1 MYIALKSRSRL
12 WFFFSLALLQ
22 ACSDGSDSRSSQ
34 PPIEPSPIASA
45 REAVSESDLL
55 QGPLARSRPGDF
67 VLENGLL
74 RVIIQKPG
82 RQWLTVGTYGGN
94 IIDVS
99 PRRPEGTFL
108 PDHLEEFI
116 VGVNIENTPNYT
128 QVRVEA
134 DGSDGQAAIICAS
147 GPDDIFEYAN
157 PSSAIRRLGFQ
168 FPESADDRDL
178 PLEIE
183 TCYSLSPDEPFV
195 VMNTTLRN
203 DSSEDLDLYQV
214 EYLSGSGQVEPYQPQ
229 AGFGLPLV
237 NPACP
242 VDSWVNCSGS
252 DDGLCDQCNYI
263 AYSGIDGA
271 DGVSYGL
278 IHEEMGSSSF
288 SDNGIN
294 VLVLGQDVL
303 TLLATQA
310 PPNYRVPAQG
320 ELTLTRYF
328 AVGDGTASSI
338 ADIRNDLFGFE
349 TGELSGTVSSGGEP
363 LAGAQVAVYQ
373 VIDPVAPTL
382 FMAGHSRTDSEGN
395 YRMSLPAGDYTL
407 SANMEGYLFDP
418 RDPGSI
424 AVVMGEATTHDF
436 DLPVP
441 GYLEVTVIDET
452 GPGPAKLQ
460 LVGFDAS
467 PPLVNNVS
475 IAAAGVY
482 GNVGADPLP
491 YGIALIDF
499 IGIQGD
505 SGRITVEPGE
515 YQVVLSRGPRYSIY
529 KKLITIESGKVTTVQ
544 GEIARVMDTAGF
556 VHGDFHVHGID
567 SHDSEVGREERV
579 AVYLAEGMDFF
590 TPSDH
595 DIRVDFSATLQDM
608 GVEHLLGTAPGS
620 EVTTYDYGHF
630 NGWPVTIDATRLNGG
645 SIDWGREAQ
654 PGMDFPEY
662 GSYGLLPAELFDGLH
677 QDPLENVVQI
687 NHIAS
692 YFGANGLAIDTG
704 MTPPQSQVDLADER
718 LDPAVANAF
727 DDGFDSLELWIGDNG
742 RGGIVGTFPGQ
753 NAGDWF
759 NLINQGIVKTGVAN
773 SDSHVRRFT
782 RIAARTLIASDEED
796 PGKLSGHAEQLA
808 ASVRSG
814 KNIGTNV
821 PFLLLDA
828 QGTFNGASQHAGLR
842 LQDNTMLRVDAG
854 SEVELQVSV
863 ATPLWAQVDRIEFYI
878 NNQPELRSDPGSAA
892 RYGICPDE
900 TIHRGDFAWS
910 REDVTVVEG
919 LDGAVR
925 TEISVRL
932 NLNEVSRDSWVVVI
946 ASGSDGVSEP
956 LFPVLPSGLNQSS
969 NTSLEELIDGNLGE
983 EGTPAFAFT
992 NPLFI
997 DVGGDGW
1004 TAPGVNNAECLESE

>member
-1 MYIALKSRSRL
+1 MQIAPRNSLRL
-12 WFFFSLALLQ
+12 LLGFSLALLQ
-22 ACSDGSDSRSSQ
+22 ACSDGSDERSPQ
-34 PPIEPSPIASA
+34 PPIEPSPLASA
-45 REAVSESDLL
+45 REAVDDSDLL
-55 QGPLARSRPGDF
+55 FGPVARSRPGDF
-67 VLENGLL
+67 VLENDLF

-99 PRRPEGTFL
+99 PRRADGDFF

-128 QVRVEA
+128 RVWVQA
-134 DGSDGQAAIICAS
+134 DGSDGEAAIICAS

-168 FPESADDRDL
+168 FPDSADDRDL

-183 TCYSLSPDEPFV
+183 TCYSLSPGQPFI

-203 DSSEDLDLYQV
+203 ESSEELEVYQV
-214 EYLSGSGQVEPYQPQ
+214 EFLSGSGQVEPYQPQ
-229 AGFGLPLV
+229 AGFGLPRI
-237 NPACP
+237 NPSCP
-242 VDSWVNCSGS
+242 ATSWVNCSAS
-252 DDGLCDQCNYI
+252 DDGQCDQCNYI
-263 AYSGIDGA
+263 AYSGVDGA

-278 IHEEMGSSSF
+278 IHEEAGTSSF

-338 ADIRNDLFGFE
+338 ADIRNELFGYD
-349 TGELSGTVSSGGEP
+349 TGVLSGTVSSGGEK
-363 LAGAQVAVYQ
+363 LRGAQVAVYQ

-382 FMAGHSRTDSEGN
+382 FMAGHGRTDSDGN
-395 YRMSLPAGDYTL
+395 YRMSLPPGDYTL

-418 RDPGSI
+418 EDPGQIS
-424 AVVMGEATTHDF
+424 VVTGETTVHDF
-436 DLPVP
+436 DLPQP
-441 GYLEVTVIDET
+441 GYLEVTLIDES

-460 LVGFDAS
+460 LVGFDPS
-467 PPLVNNVS
+467 PPLVNNLSVS
-475 IAAAGVY
+475 SAGVY

-491 YGIALIDF
+491 YGIALTDF
-499 IGIQGD
+499 IGAQGD

-515 YQVVLSRGPRYSIY
+515 YQLVLSRGPRYSIY
-529 KKLITIESGKVTTVQ
+529 KRLITIEPGQVVTVQ
-544 GEIARVMDTAGF
+544 GEIVRVMDTTGF
-556 VHGDFHVHGID
+556 VHGDFHMHGID
-567 SHDSEVGREERV
+567 SHDAEVTREERV
-579 AVYLAEGMDFF
+579 AVYLAEGVDFF

-595 DIRVDFSATLQDM
+595 DIRVDFSPTIRDM
-608 GVEHLLGTAPGS
+608 GVEHLLGTAPSS
-620 EVTTYDYGHF
+620 EVTTYDSGHF
-630 NGWPVTIDATRLNGG
+630 NAWPVTIDTTQLNGG
-645 SIDWGREAQ
+645 SIDWGREAP

-662 GSYGLLPAELFDGLH
+662 GSYGLLPGELFEGLH

-692 YFGANGLAIDTG
+692 HFGPDGLAIDTG
-704 MTPPQSQVDLADER
+704 VTPPQSTVDLLDNR
-718 LDPAVANAF
+718 LDPAVGNAF

-742 RGGIVGTFPGQ
+742 RGGIVETFPSQ

-773 SDSHVRRFT
+773 SDSHVKRFT
-782 RIAARTLIASDEED
+782 RVAARTLIASDEED

-808 ASVRSG
+808 TSVRGGRS
-814 KNIGTNV
+814 IATNV

-828 QGTFNGASQHAGLR
+828 QGTYNGVNQHAGLR
-842 LQDNTMLRVDAG
+842 IEDNTVLPVDAG
-854 SEVELQVSV
+854 SDVELQVSV
-863 ATPLWAQVDRIEFYI
+863 ATPVWAQIDRVEFYI
-878 NNQPELRSDPGSAA
+878 NNQPERSSPADSAA
-892 RYGICPDE
+892 RYRVCPDV
-900 TIHRGDFAWS
+900 TIHKGDEQWISNDIA
-910 REDVTVVEG
+910 VVEAVP
-919 LDGAVR
+919 GAVR
-925 TEISVRL
+925 TEVSVTL
-932 NLNEVSRDSWVVVI
+932 KLDDLSRDSWVVVV

-956 LFPVLPSGLNQSS
+956 LFPVLPEGLEQSS
-969 NTSLEELIDGNLGE
+969 NTSLEDLIDGNLGE

-997 DVGGDGW
+997 DVDGDGW
-1004 TAPGVNNAECLESE
+1004 TAPGVNNGACGD

>member
-1 MYIALKSRSRL
+1 MRISPKSWPGL
-12 WFFFSLALLQ
+12 LLCVSLALLQ
-22 ACSDGSDSRSSQ
+22 ACSDGSDSRPPTE
-34 PPIEPSPIASA
+34 PPIEPSPTASA
-45 REAVSESDLL
+45 REAASESDLL
-55 QGPLARSRPGDF
+55 RGPLARGRSGDF
-67 VLENGLL
+67 VLENEQL

-99 PRRPEGTFL
+99 PKRQDGSFF

-183 TCYSLSPDEPFV
+183 TCYSLSPGEPFV

-203 DSSEDLDLYQV
+203 ESSDDLGVYQV

-229 AGFGLPLV
+229 AGFGLPQI

-242 VDSWVNCSGS
+242 AVSRVSCSGS
-252 DDGLCDQCNYI
+252 DDGICDQCNYI

-328 AVGDGTASSI
+328 AVGNGTASSI
-338 ADIRNDLFGFE
+338 ADIRNELFGFE
-349 TGELSGTVSSGGEP
+349 TGELAGTVSSGGEP
-363 LAGAQVAVYQ
+363 VTGAQVAVYQ
-373 VIDPVAPTL
+373 VLDPVAPSL
-382 FMAGHSRTDSEGN
+382 FMAGHSRTDSEGR
-395 YRMSLPAGDYTL
+395 YQMSLPAGDYTL

-418 RDPGSI
+418 ADPGAISM
-424 AVVMGEATTHDF
+424 VVGETTSHDF
-436 DLPVP
+436 DLPLP

-460 LVGFDAS
+460 LVGFDPS
-467 PPLVNNVS
+467 PPLINNVS
-475 IAAAGVY
+475 IAKAGVY

-491 YGIALIDF
+491 YGIALTEF
-499 IGIQGD
+499 IGIEGD

-515 YQVVLSRGPRYSIY
+515 YQLVLSRGPRYSVY
-529 KKLITIESGKVTTVQ
+529 KQLISIEPGKVSTVQ
-544 GEIARVMDTAGF
+544 GEITQVMDTVGF

-567 SHDSEVGREERV
+567 SHDAEVTREERV

-595 DIRVDFSATLQDM
+595 DIRVDYSATLRDM

-630 NGWPVTIDATRLNGG
+630 NAWPVTVDEGQLNGG
-645 SIDWGREAQ
+645 SIDWGREVQ

-662 GSYGLLPAELFDGLH
+662 GSYGLLPKELYDGLH

-692 YFGANGLAIDTG
+692 HFGANGLAIDTG

-718 LDPAVANAF
+718 LDPSVANAF
-727 DDGFDSLELWIGDNG
+727 DDGFDSLELWVGDNG
-742 RGGIVGTFPGQ
+742 RGGIVGTFPEQ

-796 PGKLSGHAEQLA
+796 PGKLSNQAEQLA

-814 KNIGTNV
+814 KNIGTNA

-828 QGTFNGASQHAGLR
+828 HGTFNGASQHAGLR
-842 LQDNTMLRVDAG
+842 LQDNTVLPVDTG
-854 SEVELQVSV
+854 SDIELMVSV
-863 ATPLWAQVDRIEFYI
+863 ATPGWAQVDRIEFYI
-878 NNQPELRSDPGSAA
+878 NNQPERNSAPGAAA
-892 RYGICPDE
+892 RYGICPDV
-900 TIHRGDFAWS
+900 TIHKGEAAWIS
-910 REDVTVVEG
+910 EDIVVEETVA
-919 LDGAVR
+919 GAVR
-925 TEISVRL
+925 TEISVKL
-932 NLNEVSRDSWVVVI
+932 SLSDISQDSWVVVI

-956 LFPVLPSGLNQSS
+956 LFPVLPAGLEQSS

-983 EGTPAFAFT
+983 QGTPAFAFT

-997 DVGGDGW
+997 DVDGDGW
-1004 TAPGVNNAECLESE
+1004 TAPGVNNRACKN